1 MSKDVNEKDVIGNI
15 LGNFLYDQLTE
26 DRKEILLKVILLKLL
41 QVQEKID
48 KLSPVRLEVQ
58 DS

>member
-26 DRKEILLKVILLKLL
+26 DRKEILLKAILLKLL

-58 DS
+58 DA

>member
-26 DRKEILLKVILLKLL
+26 DRKEILLKAILLKLL
-41 QVQEKID
+41 QIQEKID

-58 DS
+58 DA

>member
-41 QVQEKID
+41 QV
-48 KLSPVRLEVQ
+48 
-58 DS
+58 